1 MRRQTSYSLG
11 SLVLLAAMPLAWLA
25 CGGGKPPETPADES
39 SSESSSGESSSAAP
53 DDSSAPAGSAA
64 GGGDMAPDNSGSSS
78 AGASSAAA
86 APAPPPAPAFGDSD
100 CGKCV
105 DKTCAKPL
113 AACGKNPDCQSV
125 VDAIHSCGSDK
136 GASACIGSGST
147 PTGAKPKKLLGAYA
161 KCATKAST
169 SKACKASCQ

>member
-1 MRRQTSYSLG
+1 MRSQTSLSLG

-39 SSESSSGESSSAAP
+39 SSDNSGSSSESSSASP
-53 DDSSAPAGSAA
+53 SDSSAPAGSSA
-64 GGGDMAPDNSGSSS
+64 GDMSADNS
-78 AGASSAAA
+78 APAASSAAPA
-86 APAPPPAPAFGDSD
+86 AAAPPPAPAFGDSD

-113 AACGKNPDCQSV
+113 AACGKNTDCQSV

-147 PTGAKPKKLLGAYA
+147 PTGAKPKKLLGAYT
-161 KCATKAST
+161 KCAAKAT
-169 SKACKASCQ
+169 SGKACKASCQ

>member
-1 MRRQTSYSLG
+1 MRRQTSLSLG

-39 SSESSSGESSSAAP
+39 SSDNSSESSSASP
-53 DDSSAPAGSAA
+53 SDSSAPAGSSSA
-64 GGGDMAPDNSGSSS
+64 DMAGESSS
-78 AGASSAAA
+78 EAPAATSAAPA
-86 APAPPPAPAFGDSD
+86 AAPPPAPAFGDSD

-113 AACGKNPDCQSV
+113 AACGKNTDCQSV

-147 PTGAKPKKLLGAYA
+147 PTSAKPKKLLGAYT
-161 KCATKAST
+161 KCATKATT